1 MWEEY
6 NLKLIIEA
14 QDKFSAELK
23 NMQWEINK
31 MQVSVKKTTDA
42 TSSALSS
49 IKKWIA
55 WLWLS
60 AMVVGATKSMV
71 KLADNLEK
79 SKIAFTTMLWSGEKA
94 EAMLRDLSEFAKK
107 TPFELTWIRS
117 SAQQLLAM
125 WVQAKDMIP
134 TLKSL
139 WDVSAWLSV
148 PLERL
153 ALNYGQVIAQGK
165 LTGKELRDFTTA
177 WVPLLD
183 ELSQMLWKS
192 TTAIQDMISKGQISS
207 DIMVRAF
214 QNMTSEWWKFAN
226 LMDQQANTL
235 TWLWSNFEDSL
246 AQLWEEIG
254 SELLPA
260 LKEYTKRLWEWL
272 DDNIDWIK
280 KVAKEIVETWK
291 VIADNVISLVWTIGE
306 SVSDLVSFIN
316 DIVGQVT
323 DIVAWWMTDADNV
336 TAQWLSG
343 MEWNWHDFFYYV
355 QQWITAIAWS
365 LKTALN
371 VADSLA
377 KSVWKKSW
385 WEWLYKAWSVNVY
398 KQDEN
403 WKLIDSWFTV
413 NWKPVYQQKWLL
425 DQFKESWN
433 WMKKYVQ
440 ETTKDVS
447 KSWDDWL
454 NEMYNNLEQNYVK
467 QVEKLRWWTYTANK
481 TFTDSIKEFV
491 SDVNS
496 NIEDIAWWDSWWK
509 AKENVEQMS
518 ESLKATIKEMEAYW
532 KESENMR
539 KATYE
544 WIISAMDESVKKVE
558 QLSQDIV
565 DLKKDIAD
573 LNTSETNDI
582 ASAYIKAE
590 ETLNEY
596 KKTYADV
603 VELANEYSKEELK
616 NMNKDWEANWLS
628 AKDLLAVKDAYES
641 MISAFSWLSGEWVTS
656 LQEQIDKQKEYNDLN
671 SVDKIKA
678 DYEAKREVMQAE
690 LDEKIKAFEKESNE
704 FLVNE
709 LKKELYEKKW
719 LDYMRYSV
727 SEQKKMTDQ
736 LVDMYERLASAK
748 SEAWFVWNDIE
759 WRASWWDVYWN
770 IPYIVGE
777 RWPELFVPKTSWTI
791 VPNNEITNNNGIE
804 INISGVSV
812 RNDADINAITD
823 EIIRKIKLEK
833 SFWIA

>member
-14 QDKFSAELK
+14 QDKFSAEMK
-23 NMQWEINK
+23 SMQWEIEK
-31 MQVSVKKTTDA
+31 MQVSVKKTNDT

-60 AMVVGATKSMV
+60 AMVIGATKSMV
-71 KLADNLEK
+71 TLADNLEK

-94 EAMLRDLSEFAKK
+94 EAMLKDLSDFAKK

-153 ALNYGQVIAQGK
+153 ALNYGQVIAQWK

-183 ELSQMLWKS
+183 ELASMLNKS

-207 DIMVRAF
+207 DIMVQAF

-226 LMDQQANTL
+226 LMDQQATTL
-235 TWLWSNFEDSL
+235 SWLWSNFQDSL
-246 AQLWEEIG
+246 ASLWEEIG

-260 LKEYTKRLWEWL
+260 LKDYMKQMWEWL
-272 DDNIDWIK
+272 DDNMDGIK
-280 KVAKEIVETWK
+280 KLASEIVSTWK
-291 VIADNVISLVWTIGE
+291 VIADEVVDLVTTIWWV
-306 SVSDLVSFIN
+306 VSDFASFIN

-336 TAQWLSG
+336 TAQWLTW

-355 QQWITAIAWS
+355 QQWITTIVWS
-365 LKTALN
+365 LRTALN

-377 KSVWKKSW
+377 KTVWKKSW
-385 WEWLYKAWSVNVY
+385 WEWLYKAWEVNPY
-398 KQDEN
+398 KRDKKWNLIYNFE
-403 WKLIDSWFTV
+403 KLDYEKKSLFETV
-413 NWKPVYQQKWLL
+413 
-425 DQFKESWN
+425 KESWN
-433 WMKKYVQ
+433 WMKAYVK
-440 ETTKDVS
+440 EWTKEVS
-447 KSWDDWL
+447 DSWNNWL
-454 NEMYNNLEQNYVK
+454 DEMYNKLEQNYVN
-467 QVEKLRWWTYTANK
+467 QVTKLRWWTYSATK
-481 TFTDSIKEFV
+481 TFSDSVKEFV
-491 SDVNS
+491 SDVN
-496 NIEDIAWWDSWWK
+496 NTLDNLWWDSWSGWSSK
-509 AKENVEQMS
+509 ATEKVEKMS
-518 ESLKATIKEMEAYW
+518 DELKATIKEMEAYA

-544 WIISAMDESVKKVE
+544 WIIDSMEEAVKKAE
-558 QLSQDIV
+558 ELAKEIV
-565 DLKKDIAD
+565 DLKKEINE
-573 LNTSETNDI
+573 LNTSETWDI

-590 ETLNEY
+590 ETLKEY
-596 KKTYADV
+596 KKEYADIV
-603 VELANEYSKEELK
+603 DLANQYSKEELK
-616 NMNKDWEANWLS
+616 NQAKDWEVLWFS
-628 AKDLLAVKDAYES
+628 AKDLLEVKNAYES
-641 MISAFSWLSGEWVTS
+641 MASAFEWLSEAQTNA
-656 LQEQIDKQKEYNDLN
+656 LQEQIKKQKEYNDLN
-671 SVDKIKA
+671 DVQKIRA
-678 DYEAKREVMQAE
+678 DYEEKRQILEAE
-690 LDEKIKAFEKESNE
+690 LEEKIQAFQKESNE
-704 FLVNE
+704 FLIAE
-709 LKKELYEKKW
+709 LKKETYEAKW
-719 LDYMRYSV
+719 LNYMKYSV
-727 SEQKKMTDQ
+727 TEQKKMADQ
-736 LVDMYERLASAK
+736 LIDMYNRIASARD
-748 SEAWFVWNDIE
+748 SAWFVWNDIE

-770 IPYIVGE
+770 TPYIVGE
-777 RWPELFVPKTSWTI
+777 NWPELFVPKNSWTI
-791 VPNNEITNNNGIE
+791 VPNNEITNNNWIT
-804 INISGVSV
+804 INISWVSV
-812 RNDADINAITD
+812 RNDNDIQSITD